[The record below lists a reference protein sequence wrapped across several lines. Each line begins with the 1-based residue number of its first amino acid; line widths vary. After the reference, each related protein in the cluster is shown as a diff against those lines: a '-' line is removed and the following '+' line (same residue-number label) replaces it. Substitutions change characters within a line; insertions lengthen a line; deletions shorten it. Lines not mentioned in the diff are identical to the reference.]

1 MPKDSQPDNK
11 QARTQK
17 ANGQTPIT
25 RENQN
30 QNKNA
35 KKQSIK
41 NDDV

>member
-1 MPKDSQPDNK
+1 MPKDSQPDPK
-11 QARTQK
+11 GVREGK

-35 KKQSIK
+35 KKKSIQH
-41 NDDV
+41 NDV